1 MKGKHD
7 YFEKKVRDR
16 KTSKL
21 GNEAAVFSR
30 GDVKMTGHGDTF
42 LRKMSVFGRD
52 EVCPFLE
59 HFCQFS

>member
-7 YFEKKVRDR
+7 YFEKNVRDR
-16 KTSKL
+16 KTSKM

-42 LRKMSVFGRD
+42 SKKISIFGRD
-52 EVCPFLE
+52 EASPFLD
-59 HFCQFS
+59 HFCQFP